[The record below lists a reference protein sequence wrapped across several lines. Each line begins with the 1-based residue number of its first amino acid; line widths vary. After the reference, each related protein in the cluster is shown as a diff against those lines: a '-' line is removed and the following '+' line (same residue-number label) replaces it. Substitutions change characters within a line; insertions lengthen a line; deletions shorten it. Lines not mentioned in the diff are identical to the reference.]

1 MTLDLP
7 FVLAAIAALVVGM
20 SKGGLPAIG
29 MLGVPM
35 LSLVM
40 SPVQAAVL
48 LLPIYIASD
57 AVGVWLYRRQFSTP
71 NLRILI
77 PGGLAGIGLA
87 WGTASMISDRA
98 LGALIGLIGVA
109 FCLNA
114 WLRRG
119 PQGPGQPPRVA
130 PGLFWGGL
138 AGFTSFISHSGAP
151 PYQVY
156 MLPQKLDKQVFAG
169 TTTIFFAVVNLAKL
183 GPYQMLR
190 PYTGEGLHFALTLL
204 PFALTGTFIGAWLT
218 KRLNDRWFYTLVQI
232 SLFGVSIKLLWDALL
247 KP

>member
-1 MTLDLP
+1 MTLDLT
-7 FVLAAIAALVVGM
+7 FALAALAALLVGM

-29 MLGVPM
+29 MLGVPL

-57 AVGVWLYRRQFSTP
+57 AVGVYLYRRAFDRV
-71 NLRILI
+71 NLRILV
-77 PGGLAGIGLA
+77 PGGLLGIGLA
-87 WGTASMISDRA
+87 WGTASMVSDRM
-98 LGALIGLIGVA
+98 LGALIGLIGVG

-114 WLRRG
+114 WLRKAS
-119 PQGPGQPPRVA
+119 QGPGSPPHVGK
-130 PGLFWGGL
+130 GLFWGGL

-156 MLPQKLDKQVFAG
+156 MLPQKLDKLVYAG
-169 TTTIFFAVVNLAKL
+169 TTTLFFAIVNLAKL
-183 GPYQMLR
+183 GPYQMMR

-204 PFALTGTFIGAWLT
+204 PFALTGTVLGAWLT
-218 KRLNDRWFYTLVQI
+218 KRLNDRWFYQLVQL
-232 SLFGVSIKLLWDALL
+232 SLFGVSLKLLWDALF
-247 KP
+247 KA